1 MSLCPPTNPISSNQ
15 VCEVGI
21 LKPKC
26 ATFSGNTLN
35 DWLKW
40 LAENECE
47 VSWADLDLTCIT
59 DLLGTCECEQTKKYV
74 IETMLA
80 GICKALEIQSECCSG
95 TVMEI
100 NLESDWVAS
109 RTPYATRKG
118 NVVTLSGRVTS
129 GNYNG
134 IIGYLPQDAW
144 PDSLIVTPVAHE
156 IAPSASYIIFLQIG
170 TDGSLRLFFNG
181 STPADGSSRAVYFD
195 GINYT
200 KKTLNN

>member
-1 MSLCPPTNPISSNQ
+1 MATCPPTNPISSNQ

-40 LAENECE
+40 LAEEQCD
-47 VSWADLDLTCIT
+47 VPWADLDLTCIT
-59 DLLGTCECEQTKKYV
+59 DLLGTCECDQTKKYV

-80 GICKALEIQSECCSG
+80 GICKALEIQTACCSG
-95 TVMEI
+95 TTGEI
-100 NLESDWVAS
+100 TLESDWAAS
-109 RTPYATRKG
+109 RTPYVTVKG
-118 NVVTLSGRVTS
+118 NIVTLSGRVTG

-134 IIGYLPQDAW
+134 IIGYLPQNAW
-144 PDSLIVTPVAHE
+144 PDALIVTPVAHE
-156 IAPSASYIIFLQIG
+156 LAPSASYLIFLQIG
-170 TDGSLRLFFNG
+170 TDGVVRLFFNG

-195 GINYT
+195 GITYT